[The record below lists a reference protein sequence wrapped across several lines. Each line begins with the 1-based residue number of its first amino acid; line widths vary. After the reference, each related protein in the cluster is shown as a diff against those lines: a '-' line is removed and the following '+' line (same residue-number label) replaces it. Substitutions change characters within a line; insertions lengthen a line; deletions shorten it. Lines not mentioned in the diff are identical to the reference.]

1 MHVGQILVDRF
12 VLEELVG
19 RGGMGEVYR
28 ALDESTGQPVAVKVL
43 HGRAGEDAARFEREA
58 RILADLDDPRVVRYV
73 ASGALPTG
81 EPYLAMEWLE
91 GEDLAAR
98 LACERLGMTDSITL
112 ALSVA
117 EVLGMLHE
125 RGVIHRDLK
134 PSNIFLVDGDIR
146 NVKLLDFGLVWVKGA
161 TRMTRTGTMLGTI
174 SYMAPEQA
182 RGHHDLDERVD
193 VFSLGC
199 VLFECL
205 TSEPAFSAAHVTAI
219 LAKILMEEAPRL
231 GHHMPG
237 APAALDGLVARM
249 LSKKPDDRPR
259 NGRAAAD
266 ELRALLDRPLPEV
279 ARAPSQRLRGPS
291 VLTDSEQRAVAVI
304 LIGAPGRVN
313 GGTPAGDAPL
323 QSEAAAHGASFGRFI
338 DGSAAVMLSGP
349 RVATD
354 LAAQAARCAL
364 AMSRYT
370 SGRIALAVGR
380 SEVSE
385 HVPVGPVID
394 RASRWLTHPGSPAL
408 DAQRALVMLDE
419 GTVGLLD
426 ARFDVREEGGV
437 LVLRGE
443 RDAAEVRTLLGK
455 PTPCVGRER
464 ELRQLEQLF
473 RDCVEESAAHTML
486 VTAPPGVG
494 KSRLACEFLHGIRA
508 RPGDVSVWIGRG
520 DSLRAGSAFSLLGQA
535 LRDVFGVREGEPLE
549 VRWDKVRMR
558 VAELVPQHDR
568 QRVTEFLGEIIGTP
582 FPDAD
587 SLPLRAARKDA
598 QLMSAQMRAAF
609 IDFLAAASARNPV
622 LIVLEDLHWGDRPT
636 VQFLDQALHDLDVRP
651 IFVLALA
658 RPEVHDTF
666 PKLWAERRSL
676 ELRLMQLGHKA
687 IDTLSRHVL
696 GDTVDLETI
705 ERLARLSE
713 GNAFYLEELL
723 RATVEATGSE
733 LPETVVAMVQSRLA
747 ALDPESRRLLRA
759 ASVFGEVSWT
769 GGISALLGAERS
781 TPVRALLAQVIE
793 RELLIKRTNTRFPG
807 EEEYAFRHGLLRE
820 GAYTMLTSEDR
831 VLGHRLA
838 GQWLEDHGEHDAL
851 VLAEHFEK
859 GGEGERAGRHYLRAA
874 MQVHTASDTA
884 AALAYARRGL
894 ACGVSGELR
903 LELLGVLCESQYFQ
917 ADIGATA
924 LPQAEELVQVAR
936 PGTVPWGQG
945 MFIVLACAAQARRI
959 DDFKAALRSFL
970 EAEPSLD
977 TVGPLCLAVAAGV
990 NLLDH
995 FGHIDEANA
1004 ALARLT
1010 TVAHALGERG
1020 ILASYFW
1027 HASSGIRAAC
1037 VREDPSGGLAHS
1049 EAAMTIA
1056 EAINHRRY
1064 WAIVNLFASMNRW
1077 LLGAWEEAARELKDE
1092 QVPDVELGIASAVR
1106 LFALAWLLADRGALD
1121 EARQRATQLVESGQS
1136 RRLPLD
1142 EGRGHWVLAE
1152 VLRRAGELDA
1162 AEAESQAALSILELV
1177 CPLDVPG
1184 ALATRAALRLAQGRP
1199 AEALAAAED
1208 GLARYQAQG
1217 ACSLFFR
1224 GSFLRLVHAE
1234 CLQATGNHEAARAAI
1249 AAARKQVCAIA
1260 DKVGDPGYHQS
1271 FLAHVPE
1278 NRRTLELARQW
1289 LTEPVETP

>member
-1 MHVGQILVDRF
+1 MHVGQTLVDRF
-12 VLEELVG
+12 VLEELAG

-28 ALDESTGQPVAVKVL
+28 ALDRSTGQPVAVKIL
-43 HGRAGEDAARFEREA
+43 RAGAGDDAVRFEREA

-73 ASGALPTG
+73 ASGRLPAG
-81 EPYLAMEWLE
+81 EPYLVMEWLE

-98 LACERLGMTDSITL
+98 LACERLGMTDSIKL

-117 EVLGMLHE
+117 EVLGVLHE
-125 RGVIHRDLK
+125 RGIIHRDLK
-134 PSNIFLVDGDIR
+134 PSNIFLVNGDIEH
-146 NVKLLDFGLVWVKGA
+146 VKLLDFGLVWIKGA

-182 RGHHDLDERVD
+182 KGHQDVDGRVD

-205 TSEPAFSAAHVTAI
+205 TAEQAFSASHVAAI
-219 LAKILMEEAPRL
+219 LARILLEEAPRL
-231 GHHMPG
+231 GDRLPG

-249 LSKKPDDRPR
+249 LSKKPNDRPP
-259 NGRAAAD
+259 NGRAAAE
-266 ELRALLDRPLPEV
+266 ELRALLARPLPELDRV
-279 ARAPSQRLRGPS
+279 STPAPARPP

-304 LIGAPGRVN
+304 LVGAPGDAS
-313 GGTPAGDAPL
+313 GGTLASHAPL
-323 QSEAAAHGASFGRFI
+323 ASEAAAHGASFERFI

-349 RVATD
+349 KVATD

-380 SEVSE
+380 SELSE
-385 HVPVGPVID
+385 QVPVGPVID
-394 RASRWLTHPGSPAL
+394 RASRWLTRPLPPVL

-419 GTVGLLD
+419 GAVGLLG
-426 ARFDVREEGGV
+426 ARFDIREDDGVRV
-437 LVLRGE
+437 LLGE
-443 RDAAEVRTLLGK
+443 RDTAEARTLLGK

-464 ELRQLEQLF
+464 ELRQLAQAF
-473 RDCVEESAAHTML
+473 DDCVEECAAQTVL

-494 KSRLACEFLHGIRA
+494 KSRLAHELLRHLRERDQA
-508 RPGDVSVWIGRG
+508 VAVWIGRS
-520 DSLRAGSAFSLLGQA
+520 DSLRAGSAFSLLGHA

-549 VRWDKVRMR
+549 VRRDKVRTCVADR
-558 VAELVPQHDR
+558 VAAHER

-582 FPDAD
+582 FPDQD

-598 QLMSAQMRAAF
+598 QLMSEQTRAAF
-609 IDFLAAASARNPV
+609 VDFLAAASAREPV
-622 LIVLEDLHWGDRPT
+622 LFVLEDLHWGDRPT
-636 VQFLDQALHDLDVRP
+636 VQFLDHALRELHDRRV
-651 IFVLALA
+651 FVLALA
-658 RPEVHDTF
+658 RPEVHEVF
-666 PKLWAERRSL
+666 PRLWAERRFM
-676 ELRLMQLGHKA
+676 ELRLMQLGRKA
-687 IDTLSRHVL
+687 IDRLARHVL
-696 GDTVDLETI
+696 GDEAGAETI
-705 ERLARLSE
+705 ERLARLSD

-723 RATVEATGSE
+723 RATVEARGAD

-747 ALDPESRRLLRA
+747 ALDGESRRLLRA

-769 GGISALLGAERS
+769 GGITALLGVDRS
-781 TPVRALLAQVIE
+781 TPVRTLLAQLIE
-793 RELLIKRTNTRFPG
+793 RELLVKQTHSRFPG
-807 EEEYAFRHGLLRE
+807 EDEHAFRHALLRE
-820 GAYTMLTSEDR
+820 GAYSMLTGEDR

-838 GQWLEDHGEHDAL
+838 GEWLEAHGEHDAL

-859 GGEGERAGRHYLRAA
+859 GGDGERAGRHYLRAA
-874 MQVHTASDTA
+874 MQVHSANDTA

-894 ACGVSGELR
+894 ACGVSGALR

-936 PGTVPWGQG
+936 PGSAPWGQG
-945 MFIVLACAAQARRI
+945 MFIVLACAAQAGRF

-970 EAEPSLD
+970 EVEPSLD

-995 FGHIDEANA
+995 FGQIDEANA
-1004 ALARLT
+1004 ALERLT

-1037 VREDPSGGLAHS
+1037 VKEDPAAGLAHS
-1049 EAAMTIA
+1049 EAATTIA

-1064 WAIVNLFASMNRW
+1064 WAIAHLFASMNRW
-1077 LLGAWEEAARELKDE
+1077 LLGASAEAERDLQEAH
-1092 QVPDVELGIASAVR
+1092 VPDVELGIASAVR
-1106 LFALAWLLADRGALD
+1106 SFSLAWLLADREALD
-1121 EARQRATQLVESGQS
+1121 EARQRATQIVAAGQA
-1136 RRLPLD
+1136 RRLLLD
-1142 EGRGHWVLAE
+1142 EGRGRWVLAE

-1162 AEAESQAALSILELV
+1162 AEAEGQAALSILEV
-1177 CPLDVPG
+1177 ACPLDVPG
-1184 ALATRAALRLAQGRP
+1184 ALATLAALRLAQGRP

-1208 GLARYQAQG
+1208 GLARYQAQR

-1224 GSFLRLVHAE
+1224 GSFLRLVRAE
-1234 CLQATGNHEAARAAI
+1234 CLAAAGHHDAALDAI
-1249 AAARKQVCAIA
+1249 AAARRHVCAVA
-1260 DKVGDPGYHQS
+1260 DKIGDSGYHRS
-1271 FLAHVPE
+1271 FLEQVPE
-1278 NRRTLELARQW
+1278 NRRTLALARQW
-1289 LTEPVETP
+1289 LVERGEGP

>member
-12 VLEELVG
+12 VLEELAG
-19 RGGMGEVYR
+19 RGGMGDVYR
-28 ALDESTGQPVAVKVL
+28 ALDESTGQPVAVKIL

-58 RILADLDDPRVVRYV
+58 RILADLNDPRVVRYV
-73 ASGALPTG
+73 ASGTLPTG

-134 PSNIFLVDGDIR
+134 PSNIFLVDGDLQ
-146 NVKLLDFGLVWVKGA
+146 NVKLLDFGLVWIKGA
-161 TRMTRTGTMLGTI
+161 ARMTRTGTMVGTI

-182 RGHHDLDERVD
+182 KGHHDLDERVD

-205 TSEPAFSAAHVTAI
+205 TAEQAFSARHVTAI

-231 GHHMPG
+231 GHHLPG
-237 APAALDGLVARM
+237 APAALDALVARM
-249 LSKKPDDRPR
+249 LSKKPDERPR

-279 ARAPSQRLRGPS
+279 ARAPSQRLPRPS

-304 LIGAPGRVN
+304 LIGAPAGAPR
-313 GGTPAGDAPL
+313 GTPAGDAPL
-323 QSEAAAHGASFGRFI
+323 ESEAAAHGASFGRFI
-338 DGSAAVMLSGP
+338 DGSAAVMMLSGP

-380 SEVSE
+380 SEISE
-385 HVPVGPVID
+385 QVPVGPVID
-394 RASRWLTHPGSPAL
+394 RASRWLTHPLSPVL

-426 ARFDVREEGGV
+426 ARFDVRDEGGV

-494 KSRLACEFLHGIRA
+494 KSRLAYEFLHDVRERA
-508 RPGDVSVWIGRG
+508 GAVSIWIGRG

-535 LRDVFGVREGEPLE
+535 LRDVVGVREGEPLE
-549 VRWDKVRMR
+549 VRWGKVRMR
-558 VAELVPQHDR
+558 VAELVAEHER

-582 FPDAD
+582 FPDDD

-636 VQFLDQALHDLDVRP
+636 VQFLDQALHDLDGRP

-658 RPEVHDTF
+658 RPEVHDMF
-666 PKLWAERRSL
+666 PKLWVERRSL
-676 ELRLMQLGHKA
+676 ELRLMQLGRKA
-687 IDTLSRHVL
+687 IDKLSRHVL
-696 GDTVDLETI
+696 GDSVDLETI

-747 ALDPESRRLLRA
+747 ALDSESRRLLRA

-781 TPVRALLAQVIE
+781 TPVRELLVDVIA
-793 RELLIKRTNTRFPG
+793 RELLIRRTNSRFPG
-807 EEEYAFRHGLLRE
+807 EEEYAFRHALLRE
-820 GAYTMLTSEDR
+820 GAYTMLTAEDR

-859 GGEGERAGRHYLRAA
+859 GGDGERAGRHYLRAA
-874 MQVHTASDTA
+874 TQVHTASDTA
-884 AALAYARRGL
+884 AALVYARRGL

-903 LELLGVLCESQYFQ
+903 LELPRRAVRVAVLSGGHRRDGAAAGRGAGADSPARHRALGAGHVHHPRLC
-917 ADIGATA
+917 GAGGPDRR
-924 LPQAEELVQVAR
+924 L
-936 PGTVPWGQG
+936 QG
-945 MFIVLACAAQARRI
+945 RAAQ
-959 DDFKAALRSFL
+959 L
-970 EAEPSLD
+970 P
-977 TVGPLCLAVAAGV
+977 GG
-990 NLLDH
+990 
-995 FGHIDEANA
+995 G
-1004 ALARLT
+1004 ALAR
-1010 TVAHALGERG
+1010 H
-1020 ILASYFW
+1020 
-1027 HASSGIRAAC
+1027 
-1037 VREDPSGGLAHS
+1037 
-1049 EAAMTIA
+1049 
-1056 EAINHRRY
+1056 
-1064 WAIVNLFASMNRW
+1064 
-1077 LLGAWEEAARELKDE
+1077 
-1092 QVPDVELGIASAVR
+1092 
-1106 LFALAWLLADRGALD
+1106 
-1121 EARQRATQLVESGQS
+1121 
-1136 RRLPLD
+1136 
-1142 EGRGHWVLAE
+1142 
-1152 VLRRAGELDA
+1152 
-1162 AEAESQAALSILELV
+1162 
-1177 CPLDVPG
+1177 
-1184 ALATRAALRLAQGRP
+1184 GRP
-1199 AEALAAAED
+1199 ALPRRRRGREP
-1208 GLARYQAQG
+1208 ARSFRTDRRSQHG
-1217 ACSLFFR
+1217 A
-1224 GSFLRLVHAE
+1224 G
-1234 CLQATGNHEAARAAI
+1234 ATDHGGARP
-1249 AAARKQVCAIA
+1249 R
-1260 DKVGDPGYHQS
+1260 
-1271 FLAHVPE
+1271 
-1278 NRRTLELARQW
+1278 
-1289 LTEPVETP
+1289 